1 MKEQGN
7 MAFYNALR
15 SVPQVAMKTIQGGRL
30 KGMTDIN
37 PMWRIQVMTET
48 FGACG
53 IGWRY
58 EITSQWHEV
67 IGQEQ
72 KAFCNINLYVKV
84 GGEWSDAIP
93 GTGGATMYEV
103 GKSGSYFNDEC
114 YKMALTDAL
123 SVAMKALGVAAD
135 VYFVN
140 GATYGT
146 KYEQPASKPQST
158 KATTSAT
165 AKKPQPATT
174 NQQQPAQ
181 QDVAEY
187 LEYYIK
193 PALQQARTKEDL
205 KKIYSDN
212 MQLATNQTFLEL
224 CGARRKELGV

>member
-1 MKEQGN
+1 MKEKDN

-48 FGACG
+48 FGVCG

-146 KYEQPASKPQST
+146 KYEQPASKPQNT
-158 KATTSAT
+158 KAATPAT
-165 AKKPQPATT
+165 AKKPQAKTT

-212 MQLATNQTFLEL
+212 MQLATNQKFLEM